1 GGNGSSGKSSGKMST
16 TTAKLLAVIRKRPE
30 ITIPELAAKSGRT
43 ERTIERLV
51 RQLRENEIIGRV
63 GPAKGGHWEILE

>member
-1 GGNGSSGKSSGKMST
+1 MST
-16 TTAKLLAVIRKRPE
+16 TTAKLLAVIRQRPE

-43 ERTIERLV
+43 ERTLERLV

-63 GPAKGGHWEILE
+63 GPTKGGRREILE